1 MENMKR
7 ERGRRWAR
15 AVVIALATT
24 AVVAACGGGGG
35 GGGSSYKQPSGPA
48 QMTLDIKGGNFFFD
62 PKNPQAPAGV
72 DAIKLTSEG
81 GQHTLVFAG
90 GKVPG
95 FKLEASSGNSAQL
108 KVNLKPGKY
117 TFYCDIPGHRA
128 AGMEGTL
135 TVT

>member
-1 MENMKR
+1 MKR

-15 AVVIALATT
+15 AVVIALATS
-24 AVVAACGGGGG
+24 AVAAACGGGGG

-48 QMTLDIKGGNFFFD
+48 QMTIDIKGGNFFFD